1 MTLSKVLFALITM
14 GIGAAALAQPDYPG
28 KAIRLVV
35 PFPPGGTP
43 DGTPDIQARMLGE
56 KLSQRLSQPVVID
69 NRGGGGGIVGMEI
82 VARAPADGYT
92 IVSAAVG
99 SWAVT
104 PHFNKLPYDTQRD
117 FAPIIETNVRCFL
130 AGRRG
135 EMMNLVQR

>member
-43 DGTPDIQARMLGE
+43 DIQARMLGE

-69 NRGGGGGIVGMEI
+69 NRSGGGGIVGMEI

-92 IVSAAVG
+92 ILSAAVG

-117 FAPIIETNVRCFL
+117 FAPIIETSARCFL

-135 EMMNLVQR
+135 EMMNLVQQ